1 MEIFADSPP
10 QEMMTTA
17 WRDSVVSFSVSVTVI
32 VCLPASPEVGLMEIQ
47 LSAREVSRTD
57 AVQLW
62 AVSYTHLTL
71 PTT

>member
-1 MEIFADSPP
+1 MIGDAEESAMLLGLSLIHI
-10 QEMMTTA
+10 
-17 WRDSVVSFSVSVTVI
+17 SFSVSVTVI

-62 AVSYTHLTL
+62 VCLLYTSGIK
-71 PTT
+71 